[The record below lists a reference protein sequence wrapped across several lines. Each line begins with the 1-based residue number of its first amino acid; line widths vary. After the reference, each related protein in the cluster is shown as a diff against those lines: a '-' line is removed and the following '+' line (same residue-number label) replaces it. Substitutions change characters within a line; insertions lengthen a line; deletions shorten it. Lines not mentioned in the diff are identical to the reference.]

1 MTFGKVSGFVAL
13 GGLAFACQDYNVNQI
28 GESASGTEGLGV
40 ISGHI
45 CDPSGEGYV
54 AGAEVS
60 LPMDYDNDGVIDHT
74 IRTETQGDGFFSLPD
89 VPDGFWTVYITKG
102 SFNAEFRVE
111 VVDGVGVHEVEYCL
125 DPETVKIAVV
135 SGEYDTVQEVLTSI
149 GLEYDQFNGKAGN
162 QYIDLLTNQ
171 TALESYDIVFL
182 NCGINERWMNQSSVV
197 GKTLEAYV
205 KGGGSV
211 YASDW
216 SHSFVEVAFP
226 DAVDW
231 FGDDHADMDAK
242 VGEMGVYYAN
252 VLNEGMKKV
261 LGSDTAEL
269 YYDLSSW
276 GVAES
281 VGANTEVLIEGDIVA
296 YDWEDWENPYREVKN
311 SPLAVKIKPGNGTVI
326 YTSFHNEP
334 QTTVDMDKLLRD
346 IILSL

>member
-1 MTFGKVSGFVAL
+1 
-13 GGLAFACQDYNVNQI
+13 
-28 GESASGTEGLGV
+28 
-40 ISGHI
+40 
-45 CDPSGEGYV
+45 
-54 AGAEVS
+54 
-60 LPMDYDNDGVIDHT
+60 
-74 IRTETQGDGFFSLPD
+74 
-89 VPDGFWTVYITKG
+89 
-102 SFNAEFRVE
+102 
-111 VVDGVGVHEVEYCL
+111 
-125 DPETVKIAVV
+125 
-135 SGEYDTVQEVLTSI
+135 
-149 GLEYDQFNGKAGN
+149 LEYDQFNGKAGN

-182 NCGINERWMNQSSVV
+182 NCGINERWMNQSSVI

-205 KGGGSV
+205 KAGGSI

-231 FGDDHADMDAK
+231 FGDDHADMEAK

-311 SPLAVKIKPGNGTVI
+311 SPLAVKIKPGDGTVI